1 MREFLELTHKLELAS
16 DMVPKHVEDPWGSIE
31 AKRITYGPITGQEKI
46 FFKILFCTLWP
57 QNKAQITEGKVT
69 KMTK

>member
-31 AKRITYGPITGQEKI
+31 AKRITYGPITGQEK
-46 FFKILFCTLWP
+46 FSSKFCFALYDPKIRPKL
-57 QNKAQITEGKVT
+57 QKEK
-69 KMTK
+69 